1 MSQQEEKTKQKKRDM
16 NDSPYAQPMSAKSK
30 KSAEKP
36 IIAARERGKLI
47 NFLRLRP
54 TPTTRA
60 YNISQT
66 LCPDKFCIQ
75 TKTVDL
81 KQEFEE
87 V

>member
-47 NFLRLRP
+47 IFYAYGA

-60 YNISQT
+60 YLILPRRCARTSFVSRQRQ
-66 LCPDKFCIQ
+66 LI
-75 TKTVDL
+75 
-81 KQEFEE
+81 
-87 V
+87 

>member
-47 NFLRLRP
+47 IFYGA
-54 TPTTRA
+54 TPIREH
-60 YNISQT
+60 I
-66 LCPDKFCIQ
+66 
-75 TKTVDL
+75 
-81 KQEFEE
+81 
-87 V
+87 